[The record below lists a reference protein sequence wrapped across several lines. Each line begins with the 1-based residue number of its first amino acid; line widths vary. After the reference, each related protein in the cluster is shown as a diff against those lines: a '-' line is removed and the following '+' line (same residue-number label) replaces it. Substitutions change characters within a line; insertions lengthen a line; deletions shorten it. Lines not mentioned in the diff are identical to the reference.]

1 MTGMPPIVE
10 VVAVV
15 SIDRRLSGRSLMT
28 LLYLLDAGERAL
40 REKRR
45 LELSE
50 C

>member
-1 MTGMPPIVE
+1 MPPIVE

-15 SIDRRLSGRSLMT
+15 SIDRRLSGLSLMT

-45 LELSE
+45 FELNV